1 MRRPT
6 PISLRSDSGIVLWN
20 WIRRAN
26 VVAACQVVLCP
37 WPDFCRL
44 ILHPGRS
51 GLRSAPDQAGQRLD
65 VFLAEAIPAFSRA
78 TLRRAIDAGHV
89 QVDGAVSK
97 PSLRL
102 RPGSLV
108 AVQQIDV
115 PREGP
120 APQDIPLSILHEDDA
135 IIVVDKPAG
144 MIVHPAKG
152 HWEGTL
158 ASALAHHFGTLS
170 GRGGPTRP
178 GIVHRLDR
186 DTSGVIVVAKNDQVH
201 DSLAAQFKAR
211 QVEKEYLAI
220 VVGTPDRDCDVID
233 EPIGNHPTHRE
244 KKAIRRNDTN
254 ARPAVT
260 QYDVV
265 ERFAGYA
272 LCACCQKQAVRTRFA
287 SIWPTLDFPCFA
299 IGSMAAG
306 RRLSELELIPRAR
319 ATREARPRLTSP
331 EPLLKRQALHAHRLT
346 LTHPTSGQRLSF
358 EANLPAD
365 MLQTLEALRRWRLLR

>member
-1 MRRPT
+1 M
-6 PISLRSDSGIVLWN
+6 
-20 WIRRAN
+20 
-26 VVAACQVVLCP
+26 
-37 WPDFCRL
+37 
-44 ILHPGRS
+44 
-51 GLRSAPDQAGQRLD
+51 
-65 VFLAEAIPAFSRA
+65 FLAETLPAFSRA

-89 QVDGAVSK
+89 QVDGTVSK
-97 PSLRL
+97 PALRL
-102 RPGSLV
+102 RAGSHIV
-108 AVQQIDV
+108 VQQIEV

-120 APQDIPLSILHEDDA
+120 APQEIPLSILHEDDA
-135 IIVVDKPAG
+135 IIVIDKPAG

-211 QVEKEYLAI
+211 QVEKVYLAI
-220 VVGTPDRDCDVID
+220 VAGAPDRDRDVID

-244 KKAIRRNDTN
+244 KKAIRRNDPS
-254 ARPAVT
+254 ARQAIT
-260 QYDVV
+260 QYEVV

-272 LCACCQKQAVRTRFA
+272 LLRALPKTGRTHQIRIHLA
-287 SIWPTLDFPCFA
+287 HVGFPVLCDRLY
-299 IGSMAAG
+299 GG
-306 RRLSELELIPRAR
+306 RSQLSELELLARDRA
-319 ATREARPRLTSP
+319 ADEAAAHTSP

-346 LTHPTSGQRLSF
+346 LTHPTSGQRMSF

-365 MLQTLEALRRWRLLR
+365 MLQTLEALRRWRSR